1 VTNLSFSLL
10 EADHKA
16 RGERE
21 REKEKKTERERRRL
35 EAIQKSRREKV
46 HARVFDEGYDEAGYE

>member
-10 EADHKA
+10 EANHKA

-21 REKEKKTERERRRL
+21 REKEKKAEGERRRQ
-35 EAIQKSRREKV
+35 EAIQKSKREKV
-46 HARVFDEGYDEAGYE
+46 HARIFDADYDEAGYE